1 MQDGL
6 ESLLPFMDIT
16 RSITI
21 VGAGVAGL
29 TIGYQLR
36 QRYGVTVIER
46 NDVVGGLARTW
57 HYGDFHFD
65 VGPHRFHTEN
75 PKVARFIRDILKEDA
90 VEIQRKSGA
99 RMFGKF
105 HEWPLRP
112 TVLLSMPIAT
122 MLRASKDLVFK
133 EHLEGDSFEADVVN
147 KYGRTLYNI
156 FFKPYTEKFLFHS
169 PAELHCDWARA
180 GVNRAV
186 IDKRA
191 SADSLWNLLK
201 TTFLPKPVETT
212 FLYPPHGVGRFSD
225 NLAAGIQAD
234 GGQVL
239 LGQPV
244 TAIHTTGDRI
254 SAVEVGGR
262 RLPVQNLVWTGP
274 MNELLGLLGITG
286 IDLEFLS
293 TIFYNL
299 ELKKPDTLDFQWT
312 YFGGDEIFSRVTTPS
327 AFAKTTLPAG
337 KGALCVEMTCREGD
351 ERWQQPEKYVDAIVK
366 DLVRTG
372 TIAAAADVERIHIE
386 CVRNTYP
393 IYKLNYLSE
402 LKRSLAALGRFP
414 NLLLAGR
421 SGRFWYNNMDHSIG
435 QGLTMSEKVLRGDI
449 LSQIDDSADRE
460 FWATEDDGNVA
471 IREEEIA
478 EPLDDPRAAS

>member
-1 MQDGL
+1 M
-6 ESLLPFMDIT
+6 
-16 RSITI
+16 
-21 VGAGVAGL
+21 GAGVAGL
-29 TIGYQLR
+29 TIGHQLR
-36 QRYGVTVIER
+36 HQFDVTVIER

-75 PKVARFIRDILKEDA
+75 PKVAGFIRDILQEDA
-90 VEIQRKSGA
+90 IEIPRKSGA

-112 TVLLSMPIAT
+112 SVLLAMPLVT
-122 MLRASKDLVFK
+122 MIKASKDLVFK
-133 EHLEGDSFEADVVN
+133 EHLDGESFEADVVN
-147 KYGRTLYNI
+147 KYGRTLYDI

-169 PAELHCDWARA
+169 PAELHRDWARA

-225 NLAAGIQAD
+225 LLTEGIKTANGSVQ
-234 GGQVL
+234 
-239 LGQPV
+239 LGSPV
-244 TAIHTTGDRI
+244 TAIETSGNRI
-254 SAVEVGGR
+254 VAVETGGR
-262 RLPVQNLVWTGP
+262 RVPVQNLVWTGP
-274 MNELLGLLGITG
+274 MSEILSLLGIKG
-286 IDLEFLS
+286 IDLEYLS

-299 ELKKPDTLDFQWT
+299 ELARPDKMDFQWT
-312 YFGGDEIFSRVTTPS
+312 YYGGDEIFSRVTTPS

-337 KGALCVEMTCREGD
+337 KGALCIEMTCREGD
-351 ERWQQPEKYVDAIVK
+351 ERWQHPERYTDAIIK
-366 DLVRTG
+366 DLVRTK
-372 TIAAAADVERIHIE
+372 TIDAASDVERVHIE

-393 IYKLNYLSE
+393 IYKLNYLGE
-402 LKRSLAALGRFP
+402 LKRSLAELGRYS

-435 QGLTMSEKVLRGDI
+435 QGLTMAEKILKGSV

-460 FWATEDDGNVA
+460 FWATEDDGNVE

-478 EPLDDPRAAS
+478 EPLDEPATR